1 MIGTGFSPLTM
12 FSARPDSFIGEETL
26 TQMISDSPFQ
36 SVYDEVSLSEKAL
49 GLQTKA
55 NATQKYN

>member
-36 SVYDEVSLSEKAL
+36 SVYDEVNLSEKAL

-55 NATQKYN
+55 NSNKEYN

>member
-36 SVYDEVSLSEKAL
+36 SVYDEVNLSEKAL

-55 NATQKYN
+55 CGSKEHN